1 MTAKGTCVPFAHS
14 IFLPP
19 EKWCSDMIIKAVNS
33 TASLFLLIVLGYLM
47 GGSRVLRDHRG
58 DLVLSY
64 ILANW
69 ALPAFIFYNIYTSFT
84 GRDELLALVRN
95 LPVPFLMIGIML
107 ALGALFA
114 RIFKVSPSRRGAFM
128 DGNAFA
134 NTSFIGF
141 PIITSLFG
149 SEALSVGM
157 LYYIANTLLFFTVG
171 TWLLS
176 RDAGATES
184 IFTKAGLKKIFSP
197 MVGGLILGILARL
210 LELPLPA
217 FLKTSLSYFTSVCP
231 CLGMFFVGMVIRR
244 NTIRI
249 DYFFPDMAVLLL
261 LRYLVTPFVIG
272 LFLTLLP
279 LPLQVKAVFFIL
291 AMMPSITQMSIMGQ
305 VLGSDST
312 FCALWLTV
320 SSLVGVAFVPVLV
333 FLAESVFRF
342 LA

>member
-1 MTAKGTCVPFAHS
+1 MV
-14 IFLPP
+14 L
-19 EKWCSDMIIKAVNS
+19 KAVYS

-47 GGSRVLRDHRG
+47 GGTRVIREHRG
-58 DLVLSY
+58 DLVLSH

-69 ALPAFIFYNIYTSFT
+69 ALPAFIFYNIYASFT
-84 GRDELLALVRN
+84 GSEALLSLIRD
-95 LPVPFLMIGIML
+95 LPVPFLIIGIML
-107 ALGALFA
+107 SLGALFA
-114 RIFKVSPSRRGAFM
+114 RLFKVSPSRSGAFI

-171 TWLLS
+171 TWFLS
-176 RDAGATES
+176 RDAGVKES
-184 IFTKAGLKKIFSP
+184 IFTKEGLKKIFSP
-197 MVGGLILGILARL
+197 MVGSLFLGILARIL
-210 LELPLPA
+210 DVPLPE
-217 FLKTSLSYFTSVCP
+217 FLKSSLSYFTSVCP

-244 NTIRI
+244 NKIRT
-249 DYFFPDMAVLLL
+249 DYFFPDMAVLVV

-272 LFLTLLP
+272 LFLALLP
-279 LPLQVKAVFFIL
+279 IPLQVKAVFFIL
-291 AMMPSITQMSIMGQ
+291 ALMPSITQMSIMGQ

-320 SSLVGVAFVPVLV
+320 SSLVGVAFVPALV
-333 FLAESVFRF
+333 FLAERVFCF
-342 LA
+342 IS